1 MAGEFRMASSADH
14 MKPTS
19 AELVDL
25 SALADGTL
33 DPARRAEVE
42 ARIAASPELSAL
54 YERERR
60 VVSAL
65 HEARVADRAPAALR
79 ARIEASR
86 PQGATAARRRFAY
99 AGGLAGALAAIAL
112 ALVLVLPGG
121 TPGAPSVSDAAA
133 LAVRGPVQ
141 GPPVP
146 DPVNPPGRLKQSV
159 GEVYFP
165 NWAKTL
171 GWKAVGARTDSLNG
185 HRAVTVYY
193 DWHGKRV
200 AYTIVDGT
208 LSQPAGQDVLVQNTA
223 MRTFTLGGHSGIT
236 WRQSGDTCI
245 LLVVSSNHVKPGR
258 LEKLA
263 GSEVPPAR

>member
-1 MAGEFRMASSADH
+1 MAPSADH

-19 AELVDL
+19 AELADL

-33 DPARRAEVE
+33 DPARRTEVE
-42 ARIAASPELSAL
+42 ARIAASTELSAL

-65 HEARVADRAPAALR
+65 HQARATDRAPAALR
-79 ARIEASR
+79 DRIEASR
-86 PQGATAARRRFAY
+86 PKRATAARRRFAY

-112 ALVLVLPGG
+112 ALVLALPGG

-133 LAVRGPVQ
+133 LAARGPTQ
-141 GPPVP
+141 PAPAAGTA
-146 DPVNPPGRLKQSV
+146 NSSARLKQSV

-165 NWAKTL
+165 NWANTL
-171 GWKAVGARTDSLNG
+171 GWNAVGARTDNLNG

-193 DWHGKRV
+193 DWKGKWV
-200 AYTIVDGT
+200 AYTIVDGV
-208 LSQPAGQDVLVQNTA
+208 LSQPAGQDALVNNTT

-245 LLVVSSNHVKPGR
+245 LLALSGSEVNSGR

-263 GSEVPPAR
+263 GAEVPPAR

>member
-1 MAGEFRMASSADH
+1 MAPSADH

-19 AELVDL
+19 AELADL
-25 SALADGTL
+25 SALADDTL
-33 DPARRAEVE
+33 DPARRPEVE
-42 ARIAASPELSAL
+42 ARIAASPELRAL

-65 HEARVADRAPAALR
+65 HQARAADRAPAALR

-86 PQGATAARRRFAY
+86 PKRATAARRRFAY

-112 ALVLVLPGG
+112 ALALVLPGG

-133 LAVRGPVQ
+133 LAARGPTQ
-141 GPPVP
+141 PAPAP
-146 DPVNPPGRLKQSV
+146 DPAHPQATLNQSV

-165 NWAKTL
+165 NWTKDFH
-171 GWKAVGARTDSLNG
+171 WKAVGARTDSLNG

-193 DWHGKRV
+193 DWRGRRV

-208 LSQPAGQDVLVQNTA
+208 LSQPAGQDVLVKNTA
-223 MRTFTLGGHSGIT
+223 MRTFTLGGHPGIT
-236 WRQSGDTCI
+236 WRKSGDTCI
-245 LLVVSSNHVKPGR
+245 LLVVSGNNVRPGR